1 MDKIC
6 DYCGK
11 GYKLQ
16 YALDKHKIPCKVLF
30 VECVKRVSIK
40 EPPLLQSHL
49 QPPEENMF
57 TLKQVNLIL
66 SEVIM
71 QNKKMQEELTEIKKF
86 IFKTKIR
93 INILDW
99 LPQHVSPIY
108 LFDTFVTNNII
119 ASSFHVDCLQEN
131 KIIDIIE
138 MLLTDT
144 LKREKDNVL
153 PLFCFNEKIYIYDM
167 IEEKEIWR
175 EMNRRELIQFMNR
188 VHKKVMHELK
198 EWKDVNDLLI
208 KTDQIY
214 YNINHKLSMKIM
226 DIDFN
231 KDVTLNKIRAFLFTI
246 FKRDV
251 KSIVEYE
258 FI

>member
-153 PLFCFNEKIYIYDM
+153 PMFCFNEKIYLYDV
-167 IEEKEIWR
+167 IEEKETWR

-198 EWKDVNDLLI
+198 EWKDANDLLI

>member
-11 GYKLQ
+11 GYKKQ
-16 YALDKHKIPCKVLF
+16 YALEKHKIPCKVLF
-30 VECVKRVSIK
+30 VDCVKRVSIK
-40 EPPLLQSHL
+40 EPSLL

-99 LPQHVSPIY
+99 LPLHVSPIY
-108 LFDTFVTNNII
+108 LFDPFVNNNII
-119 ASSFHVDCLQEN
+119 ATSFHVNSLQET